1 MILRTDLALDIKE
14 TKEDLI
20 DGIEYNREIKNN
32 CTITRINI
40 TNQNGAE
47 ELQKPI
53 GKYTTVEMQ
62 PLTDNFEDIEENLN
76 IISNEIRNFLPSN
89 KNGTA
94 LVAGLGNSEITA
106 DALGVKSMD
115 FILATRHLSKELTK
129 SIGLDKLRSVAV
141 LSPGVLGKTGIET
154 GEIILS
160 IVRKIKPSYLIAVDA
175 LATRKLSRLGCTIQ
189 ISDSGISPGA
199 GVGNNR
205 FQINQH
211 NMGIPVISIGMPT
224 VVDANTLIS
233 DLLSPQLPISKI
245 KALLPQNTD
254 SMVVTPKEIDLLIQR
269 ASKLIGTSINC
280 ALQNEYSADL
290 LMSLMA

>member
-14 TKEDLI
+14 TKKDLI
-20 DGIEYNREIKNN
+20 DGIEYNKEIKNL

-40 TNQNGAE
+40 INNNGAK

-53 GKYTTVEMQ
+53 GKYTTIEMP
-62 PLTDNFEDIEENLN
+62 PLTDNFTDTEETFN
-76 IISNEIRNFLPSN
+76 IISNEIKQFLPIN
-89 KNGTA
+89 KNDIA
-94 LVAGLGNSEITA
+94 LVAGLGNSEITP

-129 SIGLDKLRSVAV
+129 SVGLDKLRSVAV

-160 IVRKIKPSYLIAVDA
+160 IIHKIKPSYLIVVDA

-205 FQINQH
+205 FKINKD

-233 DLLSPQLPISKI
+233 DLLYPQLSNLEI
-245 KALLPQNTD
+245 KNLLPKNTET
-254 SMVVTPKEIDLLIQR
+254 MVVTPKEIDLLIQR
-269 ASKLIGTSINC
+269 ASKLIGTAINC
-280 ALQNEYSADL
+280 ALQSEYSSDL
-290 LMSLMA
+290 LISLMS